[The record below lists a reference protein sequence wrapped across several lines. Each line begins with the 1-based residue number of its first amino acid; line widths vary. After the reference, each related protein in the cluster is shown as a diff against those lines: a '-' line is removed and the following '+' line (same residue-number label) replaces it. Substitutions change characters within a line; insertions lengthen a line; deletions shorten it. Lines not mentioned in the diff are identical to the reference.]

1 MIRRHPHVFGDT
13 AVTSARQ
20 ALAQW
25 EAIKQSEA
33 RDAGRVRSVLEGVP
47 RSLPSLLRAQR
58 LQSKAA
64 RIGFDWPD
72 AAAAWQK
79 VREELGEVE
88 TALAQGDRAR
98 IQEELGDV
106 FFSVVN
112 VARLCEIDA
121 EEALQGAVEKF
132 RRRFTQMEADLTARG
147 KDTATVT
154 AEELE
159 RLWQAVKAANTV
171 GVSRPDEAQSQAG
184 QCPRRTR
191 RHHGLGSGRDRQR
204 RQLHAGDG
212 NGRRRR
218 DQAQGGRHH
227 RGGRHAPGADRGRR
241 GGAHHRG
248 EPPRDPRHS
257 RGRPGPDL
265 KADAT
270 KIGAATKS
278 ALQLA
283 EKHRITSI
291 AFPALGTGV
300 GGFPPAKAADAM
312 VTTVLD
318 HLKGGTSSLKRVVFV
333 LYQDEAYKAFT
344 MC

>member
-1 MIRRHPHVFGDT
+1 MVDSPGVLFESLLEIMARLRGSEGCPWDREQTPISLKPFLVEEAYEVLEAIESGSAPAVREELGDLLFQIIFHARLAAEAGDFTMGEVLDHLARKMIRRHPHVFGDT

-33 RDAGRVRSVLEGVP
+33 EGAGRSRSLLEGVP

-58 LQSKAA
+58 VQSKAA

-88 TALAQGDRAR
+88 AALARGERAR

-147 KDTATVT
+147 KDTASATP
-154 AEELE
+154 EELE
-159 RLWQAVKAANTV
+159 RLWQAVKAREH
-171 GVSRPDEAQSQAG
+171 GGGES
-184 QCPRRTR
+184 PR
-191 RHHGLGSGRDRQR
+191 
-204 RQLHAGDG
+204 
-212 NGRRRR
+212 
-218 DQAQGGRHH
+218 
-227 RGGRHAPGADRGRR
+227 
-241 GGAHHRG
+241 
-248 EPPRDPRHS
+248 
-257 RGRPGPDL
+257 
-265 KADAT
+265 
-270 KIGAATKS
+270 
-278 ALQLA
+278 
-283 EKHRITSI
+283 
-291 AFPALGTGV
+291 
-300 GGFPPAKAADAM
+300 
-312 VTTVLD
+312 
-318 HLKGGTSSLKRVVFV
+318 
-333 LYQDEAYKAFT
+333 
-344 MC
+344 

>member
-1 MIRRHPHVFGDT
+1 MVDSPGVLFESLLEIMARLRGSEGCPWDREQTPVSLKPFLVEEAYEVLEAIESGSAPAVREELGDLLFQIIFHARLAAEAGDFTIGEVLDHLARKMIRRHPHVFGDT

-20 ALAQW
+20 ALVQW

-33 RDAGRVRSVLEGVP
+33 SAAGRVRSVLEGVP

-147 KDTATVT
+147 KDTASVT
-154 AEELE
+154 PEELE
-159 RLWQAVKAANTV
+159 RLWQAVKAREH
-171 GVSRPDEAQSQAG
+171 GGGES
-184 QCPRRTR
+184 PR
-191 RHHGLGSGRDRQR
+191 
-204 RQLHAGDG
+204 
-212 NGRRRR
+212 
-218 DQAQGGRHH
+218 
-227 RGGRHAPGADRGRR
+227 
-241 GGAHHRG
+241 
-248 EPPRDPRHS
+248 
-257 RGRPGPDL
+257 
-265 KADAT
+265 
-270 KIGAATKS
+270 
-278 ALQLA
+278 
-283 EKHRITSI
+283 
-291 AFPALGTGV
+291 
-300 GGFPPAKAADAM
+300 
-312 VTTVLD
+312 
-318 HLKGGTSSLKRVVFV
+318 
-333 LYQDEAYKAFT
+333 
-344 MC
+344 

>member
-1 MIRRHPHVFGDT
+1 MVDSPGVLFESLLEIMARLRGPEGCPWDREQTPVSLKPFLVEETYEVLEAIESGSAPAVREELGDLLFQIIFHARLATEAGDFTMGEVLDDLARKMIRRHPHVFGDT

-25 EAIKQSEA
+25 EAIKRSEA
-33 RDAGRVRSVLEGVP
+33 EDLGRVRSVLEGVP

-132 RRRFTQMEADLTARG
+132 RRRFTQMEADLIAQG
-147 KDTATVT
+147 KVIASVT
-154 AEELE
+154 PEELE
-159 RLWQAVKAANTV
+159 RLWQAVKAREH
-171 GVSRPDEAQSQAG
+171 GGGES
-184 QCPRRTR
+184 PR
-191 RHHGLGSGRDRQR
+191 
-204 RQLHAGDG
+204 
-212 NGRRRR
+212 
-218 DQAQGGRHH
+218 
-227 RGGRHAPGADRGRR
+227 
-241 GGAHHRG
+241 
-248 EPPRDPRHS
+248 
-257 RGRPGPDL
+257 
-265 KADAT
+265 
-270 KIGAATKS
+270 
-278 ALQLA
+278 
-283 EKHRITSI
+283 
-291 AFPALGTGV
+291 
-300 GGFPPAKAADAM
+300 
-312 VTTVLD
+312 
-318 HLKGGTSSLKRVVFV
+318 
-333 LYQDEAYKAFT
+333 
-344 MC
+344 